1 MMSMVLIIACGLGLL
16 ALLGLIIGL
25 VIVARSS
32 QRDSVSTAR
41 QGWMDSRTEK
51 DSEE

>member
-1 MMSMVLIIACGLGLL
+1 MPIILIVACGLGLL
-16 ALLGLIIGL
+16 ALVGLVIGL

-32 QRDSVSTAR
+32 QRDTVSTAR
-41 QGWMDSRTEK
+41 QGWMDSRTER

>member
-1 MMSMVLIIACGLGLL
+1 MISMVLMIACGLGLL

-25 VIVARSS
+25 IIVARSS
-32 QRDSVSTAR
+32 QRDSVSAAR
-41 QGWMDSRTEK
+41 QGWMDSRTGK

>member
-1 MMSMVLIIACGLGLL
+1 MPMILIVACGLGLL
-16 ALLGLIIGL
+16 ALVGLVIGL

-32 QRDSVSTAR
+32 QRDTVSTAR
-41 QGWMDSRTEK
+41 QGWMDSRTER